1 LTDVT
6 EIHQSITMVI
16 VTVGP
21 KYQIVIP
28 KSVREKVKGIKS
40 GSKVGICAES
50 EDTIVIKIN
59 PKVG

>member
-1 LTDVT
+1 
-6 EIHQSITMVI
+6 MVI

-28 KSVREKVKGIKS
+28 KSVREKVKGLKS
-40 GSKVGICAES
+40 ESKAGIYAES

>member
-1 LTDVT
+1 
-6 EIHQSITMVI
+6 MVI